1 MKSPIIF
8 RVFKD
13 DQIQFVKQF
22 IEKDQVVV
30 GRAEVNQND
39 IDIDLQSP
47 DVSPI
52 HCLIERR
59 GLNYY
64 LCDLGSIQGTYKNAQ
79 QVLDEALESGDEF
92 HVGQFK
98 IVFFVGIPKPVHT
111 DRASEIVISAPKS
124 VAPPPLTAAPIVE
137 TKPPIQPA
145 IVVTKPPVQQPTEAT
160 QIKPIPASTAPVTP
174 PPAKA
179 PLQKKEEASSKIVQN
194 EPRQSVQ
201 NEPKQP
207 VQQEQQ
213 RKPAQHEQRP
223 AKGTVSGVALQAEAK
238 PEIQSQYKAQKPSPR
253 AQQFLKTRKGKGAKT
268 FAPPSHHQTV
278 FQAVRPGQGGQIEV
292 LVAWNERIIS
302 THHFLPG
309 TTVTAGRS
317 GNVQIPVGT
326 VVKPIN
332 LIEARNGQV
341 FVQLPIEAKCYVQ
354 KSDDRH
360 DLKEATHRL
369 QQNEV
374 VFISFSNGIHLAIR
388 FAPKTI
394 IAPLDSPLI
403 FSSSEFTG
411 ILAALII
418 AVLTSLIVS
427 VMSPKMKDAEEDVQR
442 IAQVIFEKPPMQ
454 VAVVK
459 PPVPP
464 IEQPVPPAP
473 EPPPKPPELPKK
485 IVESE
490 VPQKNILKGDP
501 KKEET
506 KDQKAMKNASRAQD
520 IRAKDDQNRK
530 KMFTSSKSG
539 GSVKTGPVAGA
550 NMKSKEPD
558 VSNTGLLSAFGS
570 GGVRQKLDKAYS
582 GSGELLG
589 AGEKATGSS
598 GFNESRPGEDLGS
611 RFKDTGAGGKGTAT
625 QGIAGIGTKSGRGTG
640 AGNFGEGSGF
650 GTKEQTEIAV
660 GGAEEEFVGTI
671 DREAVRRAVRSQL
684 NFFKACYEREYK
696 KNTRLEGK
704 VVIAWEIHEGG
715 NARNARVVRDKTTIN
730 NRVVEEC
737 VRSRMLTIRF
747 PEPPPGTVAEV
758 AGYPFVFSG
767 LR

>member
-92 HVGQFK
+92 HVGQYK
-98 IVFFVGIPKPVHT
+98 IVFFVGIPKPIHS
-111 DRASEIVISAPKS
+111 DKSSEIVISPPKPTVAAKAPPI
-124 VAPPPLTAAPIVE
+124 VAPPPVAA
-137 TKPPIQPA
+137 KPPAAVAETVESTQVRPSAPA
-145 IVVTKPPVQQPTEAT
+145 A
-160 QIKPIPASTAPVTP
+160 ASV
-174 PPAKA
+174 
-179 PLQKKEEASSKIVQN
+179 KKEPTQTGALSNQTKSQ
-194 EPRQSVQ
+194 PQ
-201 NEPKQP
+201 PK
-207 VQQEQQ
+207 V
-213 RKPAQHEQRP
+213 
-223 AKGTVSGVALQAEAK
+223 EAK
-238 PEIQSQYKAQKPSPR
+238 PVKTEKTKSGQAQVIESKPEIRTQYSNQKTSPR
-253 AQQFLKTRKGKGAKT
+253 AQQFLKTRTGKGVKT
-268 FAPPSHHQTV
+268 FAPPSHHQSV

-292 LVAWNERIIS
+292 LVAWNERVIS
-302 THHFLPG
+302 SQHFLPG
-309 TTVTAGRS
+309 TQVTAGRTGS
-317 GNVQIPVGT
+317 VLLPVGT

-332 LIEARNGQV
+332 LIEARGGQI
-341 FVQLPIEAKCYVQ
+341 FVNLPIEAKCFVQ
-354 KSDDRH
+354 KSDDRN
-360 DLKEATHRL
+360 DLKESSHRL

-374 VFISFSNGIHLAIR
+374 VFISFSNGIHIAVR
-388 FAPKTI
+388 FAPKTV

-427 VMSPKMKDAEEDVQR
+427 VMSPKMKEAEEEVQR
-442 IAQVIFEKPPMQ
+442 IAQVIFEKPPTQ
-454 VAVVK
+454 IVAVK
-459 PPVPP
+459 PPDVPP
-464 IEQPVPPAP
+464 VEQPIPAP
-473 EPPPKPPELPKK
+473 EPPPKPPEVPKK

-506 KDQKAMKNASRAQD
+506 KEQKAMKNASRAQD
-520 IRAKDDQNRK
+520 VRAKDDQKRP

-539 GSVKTGPVAGA
+539 AAVKTGPTAGA

-598 GFNESRPGEDLGS
+598 GFNESRSGDDLGS
-611 RFKDTGAGGKGTAT
+611 KFKDTGAGGKGTAT
-625 QGIAGIGTKSGRGTG
+625 QGISNIGTKSGRGTG
-640 AGNFGEGSGF
+640 AGNYGEGTGF

-660 GGAEEEFVGTI
+660 GGADEEFIGTI
-671 DREAVRRAVRSQL
+671 DREAVRRAVRNSL

-715 NARNARVVRDKTTIN
+715 KARNARVVRDKSTIG
-730 NRVVEEC
+730 NRAVEEC
-737 VRSRMLTIRF
+737 VRARMLEIRF